1 MKKIKLFEEF
11 ANSVNE
17 KKFTIG
23 DTWEWHGKDWDPKK
37 KDNVDVVKKVKIT
50 KVEGSKI
57 TGQFDGES
65 KEYIIRDADKYL
77 KQQIKE
83 SVVNESETLIFDE
96 IGVDLT
102 KLQDQVDAMLKWDIS
117 DSKWINAL
125 KGIQSAL
132 NKVDDLVAKADQ
144 KLGAITYNESEEM
157 NEGIVSI
164 KGGRIIAHKV
174 LNKLVDMGL
183 IPVKK
188 KSEDLLET
196 IAEVIVNVKME
207 SVETEGAE
215 LNEAVEVKVS
225 LKHAKEAIGLFNDMY
240 RDYGTMKNTDVFS
253 FKNKDAAH
261 DFVQGL
267 VKHLHIPV
275 GEIDAP
281 ENLLK

>member
-11 ANSVNE
+11 ADSVNE
-17 KKFTIG
+17 KKFTVG
-23 DTWEWHGKDWDPKK
+23 DTWEWHGKDWDPAKK
-37 KDNVDVVKKVKIT
+37 ANVDVVKKVKIT
-50 KVEGSKI
+50 HVEGSKV

-77 KQQIKE
+77 KKQVKE
-83 SVVNESETLIFDE
+83 SV
-96 IGVDLT
+96 
-102 KLQDQVDAMLKWDIS
+102 
-117 DSKWINAL
+117 
-125 KGIQSAL
+125 
-132 NKVDDLVAKADQ
+132 
-144 KLGAITYNESEEM
+144 EM
-157 NEGIVSI
+157 NEGVVSI

-196 IAEVIVNVKME
+196 IALVIANAKME
-207 SVETEGAE
+207 SVETEEDAS
-215 LNEAVEVKVS
+215 LNEAVEVTVS
-225 LKHAKEAIGLFNDMY
+225 LKHAKDAMGLFNDMY
-240 RDYGTMKNTDVFS
+240 RDYGTMKASDVFS

-275 GEIDAP
+275 GEIEAP
-281 ENLLK
+281 KDLLK